1 MPINANFTLKYICTT
16 IYGFCSYSQSYDPI
30 YKDIAFN

>member
-1 MPINANFTLKYICTT
+1 MPINANFTLKYICT
-16 IYGFCSYSQSYDPI
+16 IYGFCSYSQSYGPI